1 MKAGLLT
8 IRFRLYSID
17 SIKKKRS
24 IVKRILADIQRN
36 GPAFAACEADD
47 QDDLQYMTIRVAH
60 LSNDPRFS
68 DSVLRKMQLKLERG
82 NGYEMEET
90 DVEIL

>member
-8 IRFRLYSID
+8 MRFRLYATD
-17 SIKKKRS
+17 SIKRKRS
-24 IVKRILADIQRN
+24 IVKRILADIHRN

-68 DSVLRKMQLKLERG
+68 DSALRKLQLKLERG
-82 NGYEMEET
+82 DGYEMEET

>member
-8 IRFRLYSID
+8 IRFRLYGID

-24 IVKRILADIQRN
+24 IVKRLLADIHRS
-36 GPAFAACEADD
+36 GPAFGACEADD

-60 LSNDPRFS
+60 LSNDLRFS
-68 DSVLRKMQLKLERG
+68 DSALRKMLLKLERG
-82 NGYEMEET
+82 NGYEMEEA

>member
-82 NGYEMEET
+82 NGYEMEEA

>member
-8 IRFRLYSID
+8 IRFRLYGVD

-24 IVKRILADIQRN
+24 IVKRVLADIHRS
-36 GPAFAACEADD
+36 GPAFATCEADD
-47 QDDLQYMTIRVAH
+47 QDDLQHMTIRVAH

-68 DSVLRKMQLKLERG
+68 DSALRKMLLKLERG
-82 NGYEMEET
+82 DGYEMEEA

>member
-8 IRFRLYSID
+8 IRFRLYGID
-17 SIKKKRS
+17 SIKQKRS
-24 IVKRILADIQRN
+24 VVKRILADIQRN

-68 DSVLRKMQLKLERG
+68 DSALRKMQSKLERG
-82 NGYEMEET
+82 DGYEMEET